1 MLKRCYFISGDKV
14 VYLDPFFSFL
24 VRLFCMILSC
34 TAITNYCVCA
44 LYLNLACWE
53 IACSSACACESLIIC
68 VNDSGYESIM
78 SHME

>member
-1 MLKRCYFISGDKV
+1 MSLFV
-14 VYLDPFFSFL
+14 P
-24 VRLFCMILSC
+24 LFCVLLLC

-44 LYLNLACWE
+44 LYLNLDCWE
-53 IACSSACACESLIIC
+53 IACSSACACASVIIS